1 MSATLSRVALMA
13 QAQLEGLYALEHQGP
28 ITDYVLAPDEARH
41 LPGTGS
47 RTLLHEHEEGVSLA
61 VVFATE
67 VAATLDRSDPREGLD
82 TDNLGAFC
90 TVIEEVSHFLFLAFC
105 ARVERSVTRLELE
118 LQGEVDKYLTTR
130 LTFPSQ
136 GRSSLARRLRGVLFR
151 EYRLQPDLTAE
162 QSGRYESA
170 SSLADRYC
178 GHLEESYIGEGRLD
192 ELERDQRRFYRLGQ
206 KQKLERIAS
215 LA

>member
-1 MSATLSRVALMA
+1 MSATLSHVALMA
-13 QAQLEGLYALEHQGP
+13 QAQLEALYALEHQGP
-28 ITDYVLAPDEARH
+28 ITDYFVAPDEVRH

-47 RTLLHEHEEGVSLA
+47 RTLLHEDGEGVSLA
-61 VVFATE
+61 VVFASE
-67 VAATLDRSDPREGLD
+67 IAATLDRSDPREGLD
-82 TDNLGAFC
+82 TDNLDAFC

-105 ARVERSVTRLELE
+105 VRAERGVTQLELE

-151 EYRLQPDLTAE
+151 DYRLQSDLTAE
-162 QSGRYESA
+162 QSERYSAA

-178 GHLEESYIGEGRLD
+178 GHLEESYICEGRLN

-206 KQKLERIAS
+206 KQKLDRIAS
-215 LA
+215 VA